1 VSDLFNKILG
11 IGGNEKRI
19 YHLDKDQLTAEEF
32 EQGKV
37 ISEIIWGEDGLVMAL
52 GPTWNL
58 VHDPRFM
65 KIEDAFII
73 ERDAVFGGDAA
84 SGRQYITYHSQF
96 QLSSIAE
103 LEQYSEILG
112 EGRYFRQQIVKDGLD
127 PQTFHL
133 QSEDVMW
140 RYVRSECPNYFTRDG
155 NPNKEAQR
163 LIKLFKLELL
173 SLIDDYA
180 EVAYCKEW
188 LNLETGDLADASAEF
203 SVFAEVDF
211 LERALTLR
219 ASLRSTALKI
229 LKANGGSLM
238 KILDKVELTDYES
251 DQVLKAIYSTEYA
264 KLYTIPSVISSMVSK
279 FMSDRLEDRRI
290 QQSSQLKSQS
300 QDLCKKLLNG
310 EMEYLKPEV
319 HLVEV
324 PESEEEKMIRQLIDD
339 PIKYEAFMMLTE
351 AEKIGDDFTAS
362 RLKAALFENSEPLDS
377 ESMIRIK
384 QETIGA
390 RTANSIKSI
399 THISE

>member
-1 VSDLFNKILG
+1 
-11 IGGNEKRI
+11 
-19 YHLDKDQLTAEEF
+19 
-32 EQGKV
+32 
-37 ISEIIWGEDGLVMAL
+37 
-52 GPTWNL
+52 
-58 VHDPRFM
+58 
-65 KIEDAFII
+65 
-73 ERDAVFGGDAA
+73 
-84 SGRQYITYHSQF
+84 
-96 QLSSIAE
+96 
-103 LEQYSEILG
+103 
-112 EGRYFRQQIVKDGLD
+112 
-127 PQTFHL
+127 
-133 QSEDVMW
+133 
-140 RYVRSECPNYFTRDG
+140 
-155 NPNKEAQR
+155 
-163 LIKLFKLELL
+163 
-173 SLIDDYA
+173 
-180 EVAYCKEW
+180 
-188 LNLETGDLADASAEF
+188 
-203 SVFAEVDF
+203 
-211 LERALTLR
+211 
-219 ASLRSTALKI
+219 
-229 LKANGGSLM
+229 
-238 KILDKVELTDYES
+238 
-251 DQVLKAIYSTEYA
+251 
-264 KLYTIPSVISSMVSK
+264 MVSK